1 MSQSGEKAIDAR
13 EPDASPSEGEAKESV
28 RLLIVEDHYI
38 TRVGLRLALSRY
50 SEFQVV
56 AECASGD
63 EALKLVSQ
71 VSPDLVLMDIGLPGI
86 SGIEAAALIKN
97 DFPNVKIVMLTS
109 HETDADVAAALAAKC
124 DGYCLKEAQ
133 GDSLADAIN
142 AVMRGSIWLD
152 PGIARRVVKVFVDSK
167 EGAAKPTENLLSARE
182 MQVLALVVEGL
193 SNQAIGEKLCISAE
207 TVKTHMRR
215 LMEKLSVSDRT
226 QAAVVALRKGL
237 L

>member
-109 HETDADVAAALAAKC
+109 HETDADVAAALAAIC
-124 DGYCLKEAQ
+124 
-133 GDSLADAIN
+133 
-142 AVMRGSIWLD
+142 RFSISTNGCW
-152 PGIARRVVKVFVDSK
+152 SW
-167 EGAAKPTENLLSARE
+167 
-182 MQVLALVVEGL
+182 
-193 SNQAIGEKLCISAE
+193 
-207 TVKTHMRR
+207 
-215 LMEKLSVSDRT
+215 
-226 QAAVVALRKGL
+226 
-237 L
+237 